1 MGVAHQRDG
10 YQCGVW
16 VCYMIDKW
24 QEWNRSTTGATWE
37 SWIGLHGPPVG
48 REATTSRGYRE
59 AMRGPIMARIGE
71 LEQRERHH
79 VFHGEGET
87 HDPISFEEGDDEI
100 QEEAGAGPMQVGKS
114 PTRQTQTDTVPKIP
128 GHAQELPKV
137 GEKRTR
143 QTLRSPQATVESE
156 EIRPRPNPPA
166 QTLQGET
173 SPRQIT
179 KVSLDDGRGTKW
191 KGTKAQIMMLRTWVL
206 AQLAKGD
213 VRTGEL
219 FQHAAKIGY
228 SRDAVRLM
236 TTHLVSSEQ
245 VVWATHPPVNDYRSR
260 NKWWRIDTMELSVGT
275 GPTAANDPEVPEETE
290 EEPQAVEASEST
302 TILAVRTHWGSREYL
317 LGPIRPQGEAWVEED
332 TLLAGGIAG
341 INPSQAERETD
352 MFHNKEREEQQ
363 ARSPT
368 EREPLSGTP
377 TRHAH
382 YWPGVTKLNID
393 TEPFNPD
400 WDAAPSGKCTLTT
413 ETGRHHVF
421 AHDER
426 GKMVGALKE
435 EVLDRLYDR
444 YVAATGTSSTDQTH
458 TRAGEERRRSFEER
472 EPQLGTIHGFA
483 TEVVLLLK
491 RYSCEEE
498 EEVKKTAL
506 QNHWTLPP
514 EIMQALQEAFG
525 IQAEIFASPLNVHSH
540 TATYCSKF
548 DRDKIFGSKGSAWD
562 THWGELGAFEFNPEY
577 TAADLDKALQEALM
591 STMAKTPVLGV
602 GIYPAWTRTPAKA
615 YCRRYGDTRI
625 HEFGVI
631 PRKSFTF
638 LPPDH
643 WGGTTVSGVTKKDYS
658 NWGVRILVVANAE
671 GWQKFCPDPEGAAE
685 LVGRA
690 LQRSTYC
697 TVRKYHTIRNLRPA
711 NPRVHTSEAV
721 SDMAA
726 VKNAME
732 NASQH
737 DMIFDPHPMRKWEIP
752 SMSRRQGWGNGGSE
766 VPKEDRTPEAA
777 RAMRQTWRDRGLT
790 EVTITEYHA
799 ANTAWPL
806 DKIKED
812 SRARWLKAM
821 ERTPMLF
828 SRQDRDRGHTEV
840 RERFP
845 TCPIK
850 HKTRLSRT
858 LEKINKAWDAT
869 SFLYTDGSRLDPE
882 EEGGLHRVGAAYW
895 DPRGD
900 ENPRTWRGTWSTG
913 GHLTINRAEL
923 LAIHAALRARERTT
937 PGEIAICTDSLCS
950 MHQILNMLSRPHTME
965 CHRHRD
971 LLEDIL
977 SLVEQHNS
985 QGTKVSLRKVKSH
998 TGVKGNDKADEAA
1011 KQAAENLEGTTQI
1024 EPWDNRTMYTLVAN
1038 ARDGESMRPLQGE
1051 GAVERYVAER
1061 IALKATQHRSVRKWL
1076 QPPNSPWEEWGTPGR
1091 GNREGALSVEGSIT
1105 ENPTPG
1111 APGPAQGPDRG
1122 QQDVE
1127 METPGENLQELM
1139 LLKELQHAP
1148 WSQGDPPMRRE
1159 PGDQEEQVHL
1169 RDQVTTQDEW
1179 DLLWEFDETR
1189 GPPLDME
1196 EKGAMNSPE
1205 REMMQAIEEAECA
1218 DPIDGLCRSMM
1229 EMDLGESKLQNLTDV
1244 PQQAIDAYQ
1253 EAAPA
1258 RRRKRN
1264 RDREAMHRGNGDRAA
1279 TSHADAAAVETHM
1292 GRRVEEPPREILQD
1306 KSIPGI
1312 SNHFW
1317 KVTPPTFRSLVLR
1330 CRFGVLMTAARKH
1343 LIWPNKYPDP
1353 GCALCGKRDTPA
1365 HRLAGCKDETSRNMA
1380 TARHNEVARTLYEA
1394 IRKGRTGASP
1404 IWIAHHAGLD
1414 GTNRCTRPIPDFVL
1428 KRGQC
1433 RRDGRD
1439 HPGAKD
1445 PPDDI
1450 PHFVDIVMI
1459 KGAEDVRDAPP
1470 GRPENTRRE
1479 DVGEIHLIEVAFT
1492 WDTHW
1497 YVSLHD
1503 KLNKYEPLMELLRS
1517 KGYKVF
1523 FHPMVFGTT
1532 GSVYEHNARALT
1544 QHLGFN
1550 KKEAE
1555 ALLKKIS
1562 SIAVEWAG

>member
-1 MGVAHQRDG
+1 M
-10 YQCGVW
+10 
-16 VCYMIDKW
+16 
-24 QEWNRSTTGATWE
+24 
-37 SWIGLHGPPVG
+37 
-48 REATTSRGYRE
+48 
-59 AMRGPIMARIGE
+59 
-71 LEQRERHH
+71 
-79 VFHGEGET
+79 
-87 HDPISFEEGDDEI
+87 
-100 QEEAGAGPMQVGKS
+100 
-114 PTRQTQTDTVPKIP
+114 
-128 GHAQELPKV
+128 
-137 GEKRTR
+137 
-143 QTLRSPQATVESE
+143 
-156 EIRPRPNPPA
+156 
-166 QTLQGET
+166 
-173 SPRQIT
+173 
-179 KVSLDDGRGTKW
+179 
-191 KGTKAQIMMLRTWVL
+191 
-206 AQLAKGD
+206 
-213 VRTGEL
+213 
-219 FQHAAKIGY
+219 
-228 SRDAVRLM
+228 
-236 TTHLVSSEQ
+236 
-245 VVWATHPPVNDYRSR
+245 
-260 NKWWRIDTMELSVGT
+260 
-275 GPTAANDPEVPEETE
+275 
-290 EEPQAVEASEST
+290 
-302 TILAVRTHWGSREYL
+302 
-317 LGPIRPQGEAWVEED
+317 
-332 TLLAGGIAG
+332 
-341 INPSQAERETD
+341 
-352 MFHNKEREEQQ
+352 
-363 ARSPT
+363 
-368 EREPLSGTP
+368 
-377 TRHAH
+377 
-382 YWPGVTKLNID
+382 LNID

-426 GKMVGALKE
+426 GKLVGALKE

-458 TRAGEERRRSFEER
+458 TRAGEARRRSFEER

-483 TEVVLLLK
+483 TEAVLLLK

-514 EIMQALQEAFG
+514 EIIQALQEAFG
-525 IQAEIFASPLNVHSH
+525 IQAEVFASPLNVHSH

-577 TAADLDKALQEALM
+577 TAADLDKALQEARL
-591 STMAKTPVLGV
+591 
-602 GIYPAWTRTPAKA
+602 
-615 YCRRYGDTRI
+615 
-625 HEFGVI
+625 
-631 PRKSFTF
+631 
-638 LPPDH
+638 
-643 WGGTTVSGVTKKDYS
+643 SGVTKKDYS

-806 DKIKED
+806 DKIKGD

-850 HKTRLSRT
+850 HKTRLSKT
-858 LEKINKAWDAT
+858 LEEINKAWDAT
-869 SFLYTDGSRLDPE
+869 SFLYTDGPRLDPE

-950 MHQILNMLSRPHTME
+950 MYQILNMLSRPHTME

-1061 IALKATQHRSVRKWL
+1061 IALKATQHRSVKKWL
-1076 QPPNSPWEEWGTPGR
+1076 QPPSSPWEEWGTPGR
-1091 GNREGALSVEGSIT
+1091 GNREGALSVKGSIT
-1105 ENPTPG
+1105 ENPTPD

-1127 METPGENLQELM
+1127 MGTPGENLQELM
-1139 LLKELQHAP
+1139 FLEELQHAP

-1159 PGDQEEQVHL
+1159 PGDQEQVHL
-1169 RDQVTTQDEW
+1169 RDQETTQDEW

-1196 EKGAMNSPE
+1196 ERGAMNSPE
-1205 REMMQAIEEAECA
+1205 REMMQAIEEAESA

-1229 EMDLGESKLQNLTDV
+1229 GMDLGESKLQNLTDV

-1253 EAAPA
+1253 ARGGPGKKKKEEQGPGGHAPGKRRQGRHKL
-1258 RRRKRN
+1258 RRRC
-1264 RDREAMHRGNGDRAA
+1264 RG
-1279 TSHADAAAVETHM
+1279 
-1292 GRRVEEPPREILQD
+1292 
-1306 KSIPGI
+1306 
-1312 SNHFW
+1312 
-1317 KVTPPTFRSLVLR
+1317 
-1330 CRFGVLMTAARKH
+1330 
-1343 LIWPNKYPDP
+1343 
-1353 GCALCGKRDTPA
+1353 RDTHGKKNGGAPKGNSPGQVVTRNIQSLLEGYSTDTQVPGPKMQVWGPHDGGQKA
-1365 HRLAGCKDETSRNMA
+1365 PHMAEQISGSGLRPLWEEGHPGTQAGWM
-1380 TARHNEVARTLYEA
+1380 
-1394 IRKGRTGASP
+1394 
-1404 IWIAHHAGLD
+1404 
-1414 GTNRCTRPIPDFVL
+1414 
-1428 KRGQC
+1428 Q
-1433 RRDGRD
+1433 RRDQQEHGHSQAQRS
-1439 HPGAKD
+1439 GKD
-1445 PPDDI
+1445 P
-1450 PHFVDIVMI
+1450 
-1459 KGAEDVRDAPP
+1459 
-1470 GRPENTRRE
+1470 
-1479 DVGEIHLIEVAFT
+1479 L
-1492 WDTHW
+1492 
-1497 YVSLHD
+1497 
-1503 KLNKYEPLMELLRS
+1503 
-1517 KGYKVF
+1517 
-1523 FHPMVFGTT
+1523 
-1532 GSVYEHNARALT
+1532 
-1544 QHLGFN
+1544 
-1550 KKEAE
+1550 
-1555 ALLKKIS
+1555 
-1562 SIAVEWAG
+1562 